1 MSLIVCKKCG
11 GPHVTIRCGKE
22 TKPIE
27 VKVDEPV
34 KTYNKPFNKNYDKPF
49 NKSNYDKPGD
59 KRKIV
64 TVRLSHLPDDITIE
78 ELERLMKP
86 WGSIGRINLN
96 NFENKSGFID
106 FNFKDEADYFIN
118 AIDRTSFDHNII
130 RAEYIENKY

>member
-22 TKPIE
+22 SKPIE
-27 VKVDEPV
+27 VKVDEPNNNY
-34 KTYNKPFNKNYDKPF
+34 KKNDRFRTFDKSFNKLN
-49 NKSNYDKPGD
+49 GD
-59 KRKIV
+59 KRKIM
-64 TVRLSHLPDDITIE
+64 TVRLSHLPDDITFE

-86 WGSIGRINLN
+86 WGHIGRINLN

-106 FNFKDEADYFIN
+106 FNFKDEADYFIK
-118 AIDRTSFDHNII
+118 AIDRTTFGHNII